1 MTRRLSL
8 DETADALRH
17 GRVVAVPTDTVYGVA
32 AGVWSL
38 VGVAGL
44 FALKRRP
51 RDVALPVLI
60 AGTNDLAELD
70 VVLDERAQR
79 LASLLWPG
87 ALTLVVPAPPALA
100 AAIGATNESVGLRVP
115 DDEVLLALLREVGP
129 LVVTSANDH
138 GEAPCTSADEV
149 LEAFAQRDG
158 WAGVYDDGPRDGVVS
173 TVVDLTGPQWR
184 VLRRGALDEASIAD
198 ALAESSS

>member
-1 MTRRLSL
+1 VTRRLNF
-8 DETADALRH
+8 DETVDALRH
-17 GRVVAVPTDTVYGVA
+17 GRVAAVPTDTVYGVA

-51 RDVALPVLI
+51 RDVALPVLV
-60 AGTNDLAELD
+60 ARTDDLAELD
-70 VVLDERAQR
+70 VVFDERAQR
-79 LASLLWPG
+79 LASALWPG
-87 ALTLVVPAPPALA
+87 ALTMVVPAPPALA

-149 LEAFAQRDG
+149 LGAFAQRDG
-158 WAGVYDDGPRDGVVS
+158 WAGVFDDGPRDGVVS
-173 TVVDLTGPQWR
+173 TVVDLTGPKWR
-184 VLRRGALDEASIAD
+184 VLRRGAIDEASIER
-198 ALAESSS
+198 ALA